1 MPQLY
6 NALAS
11 EETPAN
17 GGALPLWHS
26 LLSILATLRRDAA
39 LFWQL
44 DIDSSLPGAAVA
56 GMMKT
61 AGPSA
66 LAAKAPTAVRRSRGL
81 AAMTKVR
88 GAC

>member
-1 MPQLY
+1 M
-6 NALAS
+6 
-11 EETPAN
+11 
-17 GGALPLWHS
+17 
-26 LLSILATLRRDAA
+26 
-39 LFWQL
+39 
-44 DIDSSLPGAAVA
+44 A